1 MADPVHNLALSEN
14 RVPHLQPQQGFAQRN
29 LPFVNNLSARDGLS
43 LALFNTSSVK
53 PRNENSLR
61 RHPEKAT
68 FAILNDPLQSIV
80 DLCLQRWPWEQVT
93 NNRQTG

>member
-14 RVPHLQPQQGFAQRN
+14 RVPPLQPQQGFAQRI
-29 LPFVNNLSARDGLS
+29 LLFVNNLSARDGLS

-53 PRNENSLR
+53 PRNEISLR

-68 FAILNDPLQSIV
+68 FAILNDHPLQSIG
-80 DLCLQRWPWEQVT
+80 DLCLQKVAMGASNQ
-93 NNRQTG
+93 

>member
-14 RVPHLQPQQGFAQRN
+14 RVPPLQPQQGFAQRI
-29 LPFVNNLSARDGLS
+29 LLFATYFSARDGLS

-68 FAILNDPLQSIV
+68 FAILNDHPPTINWGSLFAKGGHGSK
-80 DLCLQRWPWEQVT
+80 
-93 NNRQTG
+93 